1 MNYLFGEYLL
11 DTDKRELKRG
21 AHPIA
26 LEPQVFDLLVYLIE
40 NRERVVSKDH
50 LLESVWNGR
59 IVSESTLDSR
69 IHAARRA
76 IGDTGASQTLIRTA
90 YRKGVRFIGAV
101 EEVDR
106 PPASEDQP
114 RAGPK
119 AAASSRRQDIHFCTT
134 SDGVRIAYA
143 VAGQGPTLVR
153 AAHWLNHLEY
163 DWESPIMSPALRE
176 FAAGRRFVRYDGR
189 GNGLSDWDVSDISFD
204 GFVRDLEPVV
214 EVGGLERFA
223 LLGMSQGGA
232 IAIAYA
238 ARYPQRVTHLIIY
251 GGYARG
257 RRRRAAP
264 EDLEH
269 VDAMVTLMRQ
279 GWGQDNPAFR
289 QLWTSLFM
297 PGATPEQMQWFNNLQ
312 RITTSPENAIRMRR
326 AMDDIDVTALL
337 PQVTVPT
344 LVLHHRGDAVAPF
357 EEGRRLAAGIRGA
370 RFVALPDGHH
380 VFRPDDPTW
389 DRIFDEV
396 NRFLRS

>member
-11 DTDKRELKRG
+11 DTDKRELRRG

-26 LEPQVFDLLVYLIE
+26 IEPQVFDLLVYMIE
-40 NRERVVSKDH
+40 NRERVVSKDR

-76 IGDTGASQTLIRTA
+76 IGDTGATQTLIRTA

-106 PPASEDQP
+106 PPAREDPP

-119 AAASSRRQDIHFCTT
+119 AAAPSLRQDIHFCTT

-204 GFVRDLEPVV
+204 GFVRDLETVV

-223 LLGMSQGGA
+223 LLGMSQGSA
-232 IAIAYA
+232 ISIAYA
-238 ARYPQRVTHLIIY
+238 ARCPQRVTHLIIY

-264 EDLEH
+264 QDLEH

-380 VFRPDDPTW
+380 VFRPGDPTW